1 MAKVKTSISLD
12 EELYKK
18 LMDKAQE
25 QKRSFSQHI
34 SYIAETSKEVAFRED
49 LEKIRAELQE

>member
-12 EELYKK
+12 PELYEK
-18 LMDKAQE
+18 LINKAQE

-34 SYIAETSKEVAFRED
+34 SYIAETSKDATKDKE
-49 LEKIRAELQE
+49 